1 MVTGD
6 YKETAAAIG
15 RDIGLMK
22 PGDVVLSGAEIDA
35 HDDAQL
41 ATVLDRVSVFARVSP
56 QHKVRVVD
64 AFKKKGHVVGMTGD
78 GVNDAPAL
86 KRADIGIAMGITGTD
101 VTKETADMV
110 LTDDNF
116 ASIIS
121 AVEQGRIIFSNIRK
135 FVFFLLSCNLAEIA
149 VVFIGTLVGWPVPLA
164 AIQLLWINLL
174 TDGAPALALGLEKGE
189 PDLMSRPPRPVKEP
203 IVTGPMMGRILLQS
217 SAITVATLF
226 AFWYGLTVKGSE
238 GWARTMA
245 FVTLMCCELIRAYT
259 NRSERASIFSIG
271 VFSNK
276 YMQYAVFSSVALLLA
291 ALYVPF
297 LSDRVFGSQPMG
309 LREWAVALPLG
320 LLPAVVDE
328 MGKVVLR
335 LRDRRARG

>member
-1 MVTGD
+1 MV
-6 YKETAAAIG
+6 EH
-15 RDIGLMK
+15 L
-22 PGDVVLSGAEIDA
+22 DA
-35 HDDAQL
+35 
-41 ATVLDRVSVFARVSP
+41 VARSSP
-56 QHKVRVVD
+56 QHKMRIID
-64 AFKKKGHVVGMTGD
+64 ALRRRGHVVAMTGD

-135 FVFFLLSCNLAEIA
+135 FVYFLLSCNLAEIA
-149 VVFIGTLVGWPVPLA
+149 VVFLGTLVGWPVPLT

-189 PDLMSRPPRPVKEP
+189 PDLMRQPPRPVKEP
-203 IVTGPMMGRILLQS
+203 IITGPMMGRILLQS
-217 SAITVATLF
+217 AAITLATLF
-226 AFWYGLTVKGSE
+226 AFWYGLNAKGSE
-238 GWARTMA
+238 EWASTMC

-276 YMQYAVFSSVALLLA
+276 FMQIAVFSSVALLLV
-291 ALYVPF
+291 ALYLPF
-297 LSDRVFGSQPMG
+297 VSDRVFHSQLMG
-309 LREWAVALPLG
+309 WREWAVCLPLG
-320 LLPAVVDE
+320 FLPACVDE
-328 MGKVVLR
+328 ICKLVLR
-335 LRDRRARG
+335 IGDRRSRPARA